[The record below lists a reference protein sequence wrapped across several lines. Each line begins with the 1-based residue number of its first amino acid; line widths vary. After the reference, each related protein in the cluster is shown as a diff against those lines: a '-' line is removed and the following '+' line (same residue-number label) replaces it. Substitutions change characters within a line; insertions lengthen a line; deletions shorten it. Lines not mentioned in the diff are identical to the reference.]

1 MIMVRA
7 ASGLVGVLA
16 AVVTSASAAEPQ
28 SVAVFKDWTVM
39 VQDTGADRVC
49 FAVAEASD
57 KTPKSVNHGEVF
69 FMVSTWKSGVAA
81 NQPSFRSGYNL
92 KEAPAPAIRIGS
104 QKFDAYVSDN
114 EAFIESAA
122 TEQALVAAMR
132 EGADMR
138 VAATSG
144 RGTATN
150 YVFSLNG
157 VSAALDRARDACK

>member
-1 MIMVRA
+1 MMMVRS
-7 ASGLVGVLA
+7 ASGLVCILA
-16 AVVTSASAAEPQ
+16 AAAASASAAEPQ

-104 QKFDAYVSDN
+104 QKWDAYVSDN

-132 EGADMR
+132 QGADMR

-150 YVFSLNG
+150 YLFSLNG